1 MKEVI
6 YRFGVETDW
15 IEELA
20 NNLGG
25 FVRGNF
31 TIVPN
36 DVFTGTHY
44 VLQLTE
50 NTTVMLI
57 DAVYHQDV
65 LYKPQNTKTDFAG
78 IYFNLTEGESVY
90 IVDDVSKS
98 VGRWNYNL
106 AIVDSQFN
114 ADYLIKSGSKC
125 YSISLFVKKHI
136 LRQYLSK
143 TGILDEVLNRVFDE
157 EQNTLLHYA
166 HMSSASWHLINEF
179 RKNIPGS
186 ISYNLLLGGLV
197 YNLLADCLENI
208 MKREMTIGKVLP
220 SDLSM
225 ILTSQSNL
233 IKNQAGIFPGIA
245 ALAAEANMSETK
257 YKNLYKKIT
266 GYTPNAFFLN
276 NKLELAR
283 DLLATGQYTVG
294 ELAEKLRFTSASHL
308 SEQFKNY
315 FKMSPKEYAASL

>member
-1 MKEVI
+1 MKEVT
-6 YRFGVETDW
+6 YSFGVETDW
-15 IEELA
+15 VEELA
-20 NNLGG
+20 HNHGG
-25 FVRGNF
+25 YVNGNF
-31 TIVPN
+31 TIVPE

-44 VLQLTE
+44 VRQITE

-57 DAVYHQDV
+57 DATYHQDV
-65 LYKPQNTKTDFAG
+65 LYKPQNTRTDFAG

-90 IVDDVSKS
+90 IMDEVSKS

-114 ADYLIKSGSKC
+114 NDYLIKSGSKC

-136 LRQYLSK
+136 LREYLSK
-143 TGILDEVLNRVFDE
+143 TGILNEVLNRVFDE
-157 EQNTLLHYA
+157 DQNTLLHYA

-179 RKNIPGS
+179 RKNTPGS
-186 ISYNLLLGGLV
+186 ISFNLLLAGLAF
-197 YNLLADCLENI
+197 NLMGDCLDSI
-208 MKREMTIGKVLP
+208 MKRELMIGKVLR
-220 SDLSM
+220 SDLTM
-225 ILTSQSNL
+225 ILTSQANL
-233 IKNQAGIFPGIA
+233 IKNQEGIFPGIT

-283 DLLATGQYTVG
+283 DLLATRQYTIG
-294 ELAEKLRFTSASHL
+294 ELAEKLSFTSASHL